1 MRAFS
6 FAFIYFFSCIA
17 SAASCCGGGFAIPS
31 LITGEDKAQL
41 TSSLTYSKIDTD
53 VLDTGIWRH
62 RTNNDVSQILKIEAA
77 KIFNDRYQYGIS
89 IPIQSRMTSGTQGG
103 EASGLGDIAL
113 QTGYEF
119 LPDWDYNPWRP
130 KGVGFI
136 SLTLPTGKSAL
147 ESDNGGLDTRG
158 NGFWALGI
166 GTSLSKTWNEWDAT
180 SVMEAHHSFEKNVS
194 SSQVNGLVKPGNGGS
209 LSIGAGYNIKDL
221 RIGSSVAW
229 TFEDAISTDL
239 TAGTAKKFAT
249 GTISGSYLF
258 KDNWAGTFS
267 YSDQTLFGDPLNTTL
282 AKSAAIFVQ
291 KKWAR

>member
-1 MRAFS
+1 MRNLS

-41 TSSLTYSKIDTD
+41 TSSMAYSKIDTD

-62 RTNNDVSQILKIEAA
+62 RSNNDVSQILKIEAA

-89 IPIQSRMTSGTQGG
+89 IPIQSRMTSGPQGG
-103 EASGLGDIAL
+103 EASALGDIAL

-166 GTSLSKTWNEWDAT
+166 GTSLSKTWNEW
-180 SVMEAHHSFEKNVS
+180 V
-194 SSQVNGLVKPGNGGS
+194 
-209 LSIGAGYNIKDL
+209 
-221 RIGSSVAW
+221 
-229 TFEDAISTDL
+229 
-239 TAGTAKKFAT
+239 TAGIAKKFAT

-267 YSDQTLFGDPLNTTL
+267 YSDQTLFGDPLNTSL